1 MRRRTVLAIAGAAVL
16 APLVALAVLK
26 AWPEQARNPCS
37 EADPDRT
44 YAYPA
49 RSSKRYAFPLKV
61 SSDRRYLVD
70 QDGVPFLI
78 AGDSPQAMIGKL
90 SVDESAAF
98 VANRKSAGFNSL
110 LVDLLCADYTG
121 CRSDGT
127 TFDGIEPF
135 TTPGDLGTPNP
146 AYFDR
151 ADAIIATM
159 TKQSIAVFLDPIET
173 GSWLEILRRNGV
185 DAAYRYGQYVGRRY
199 RDVPNLV
206 WWSGNDFQTW
216 KSKTDDAVV
225 LAVANGIKSV
235 DRSHLHTVLL
245 DFLRSGSLDD
255 GRWRPVIDLDAAYTY
270 FATYAEVLKEY
281 DRRPAVPVFMAE
293 AGYEFE
299 QNDTFISC
307 GDPLVI
313 RRQAYWSLL
322 SGAAGQF
329 YGNYWTWPF
338 RNGWETHVDSPGS
351 LYVAYLMQLFERK
364 PWFRLVPDQAHRIVT
379 GGYGSFEPYAS
390 VGSSDYVTT
399 AGTPDGRLAMSYL
412 PAGGTLTID
421 TTRLAG
427 PATAQ
432 WFDPTSGTST
442 PGVSLPD
449 RSAVTV
455 TAPGANA
462 EGDDDWV
469 LVLTAG

>member
-1 MRRRTVLAIAGAAVL
+1 MRRRTVLAIAGAVVL
-16 APLVALAVLK
+16 APLASLALLK
-26 AWPEQARNPCS
+26 VWPEQARNPCFA
-37 EADPDRT
+37 ADPDRT

-49 RSSKRYAFPLKV
+49 PSPKRYAFPLKV

-70 QDGVPFLI
+70 QRDVPFLI
-78 AGDSPQAMIGKL
+78 AGDSPQAMIGNL
-90 SVDESAAF
+90 SVAESAGF
-98 VANRKSAGFNSL
+98 VANRKAAGFNSL
-110 LVDLLCADYTG
+110 LVDLLCAEYTG

-135 TTPGDLGTPNP
+135 TTQGDLDTPNA
-146 AYFDR
+146 AYFER
-151 ADAIIATM
+151 ADAIIQTM
-159 TKQSIAVFLDPIET
+159 TKQSIVVFLDPIET
-173 GSWLEILRRNGV
+173 GSWLEVLRKNGV

-216 KSKTDDAVV
+216 KSASDDAVV

-245 DFLRSGSLDD
+245 DYWRSGSLDD
-255 GRWRPVIDLDAAYTY
+255 PRWRPVIDVDAAYTY
-270 FATYAEVLKEY
+270 YATYAEVLKEY
-281 DRRPAVPVFMAE
+281 TRSETMPVFMAE

-299 QNDTFISC
+299 QNSSRISC
-307 GDPLVI
+307 GDSLVV

-338 RNGWETHVDSPGS
+338 RAGWKTHVDTPGS
-351 LYVAYLMQLFERK
+351 AYVAYLMTLFEDK

-379 GGYGSFEPYAS
+379 DGYGTFERYAN
-390 VGSSDYVTT
+390 VRSSNYVTT
-399 AGTPDGRLAMSYL
+399 AATPEGTLAISYL

-421 TTRLAG
+421 TTRFAG
-427 PATAQ
+427 PVRVQ
-432 WFDPTSGTST
+432 WYDPTNGRTSHRRA
-442 PGVSLPD
+442 LPD
-449 RSAVTV
+449 RSQVTV
-455 TAPGANA
+455 TAPGPNA

-469 LVLTAG
+469 LVLTAV